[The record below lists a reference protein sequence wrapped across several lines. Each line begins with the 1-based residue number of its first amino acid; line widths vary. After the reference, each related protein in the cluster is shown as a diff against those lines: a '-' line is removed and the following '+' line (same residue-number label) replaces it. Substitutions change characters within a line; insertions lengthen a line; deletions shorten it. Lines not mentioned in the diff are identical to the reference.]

1 MIEIVA
7 PVGTVEIIRWEMF
20 INLIGRILTFIH
32 VWAFKLLRALHYLVK
47 LLRI

>member
-7 PVGTVEIIRWEMF
+7 LVGTVEIICWEMF
-20 INLIGRILTFIH
+20 ITLIGRILTFIY
-32 VWAFKLLRALHYLVK
+32 VWAFNLLRALHYLVK